1 MRILAAEK
9 KEEKVEGANDIKS
22 NTKGSADATGALFLN
37 NENNVFIADTQ
48 PDTEFLYNNVITYLE
63 KVVKFIEEVE
73 TLITTT
79 PAANGS
85 PLSSGWSTTIQPIL
99 ADLNTIKNKITDK
112 KDNLI

>member
-1 MRILAAEK
+1 MIILEAEK
-9 KEEKVEGANDIKS
+9 KDVKVAGTGDIKS
-22 NTKGSADATGALFLN
+22 NTQGSADAKGIVLLDKDS
-37 NENNVFIADTQ
+37 NVFIADTQ

-73 TLITTT
+73 SLITTT

-85 PLSSGWSTTIQPIL
+85 PLNSGWTATTQPII
-99 ADLNTIKNKITDK
+99 ADLNSIKNEITDK